1 MCPQKKKNSGGTMAA
16 VLEPTKA
23 KIAKRVIEIF
33 EYFDSGSEK
42 ATVMDIVRRYGHPQS
57 STSELLASLVDMGL
71 LYKDPQSRYFSP
83 TPRMATLGTFAQPE
97 IIRDGRLFSSMD
109 RLANVTRSGVALF
122 GMVGTCVQIFRWS
135 PDAHAATRDIG
146 CGLSTRLSDS
156 TAGLLML
163 AALPPKQAEKL
174 LWRLHAE
181 PSNEP
186 KFNPLQL
193 GKMVAEF
200 RRRGHA
206 TGPSGFASKTQVTA
220 KLLPCS
226 VDDRPLALGIIYAA
240 DAPVDNYAL
249 IATLNRCIK
258 DCTNTEE
265 KRFPVSPAV
274 LMRRPEWPAAI
285 YRGT

>member
-1 MCPQKKKNSGGTMAA
+1 MAA
-16 VLEPTKA
+16 ILEPNKA
-23 KIAKRVIEIF
+23 KIAKRVIEVF
-33 EYFDSGSEK
+33 EYFDNGSQK

-57 STSELLASLVDMGL
+57 STSELLASLVEMGL

-97 IIRDGRLFSSMD
+97 VIRDGRLFSAMD
-109 RLANVTRSGVALF
+109 RLANSTRSGVALF

-135 PDAHAATRDIG
+135 PDSHAATQDIG

-163 AALPPKQAEKL
+163 AALPPKHAEKL

-181 PSNEP
+181 PTTEP

-206 TGPSGFASKTQVTA
+206 TGPSGFAANTQVTA
-220 KLLPCS
+220 KLLPYS
-226 VDDRPLALGIIYAA
+226 ADERPLALGIIYGSNG
-240 DAPVDNYAL
+240 PVDNYAL

-258 DCTNTEE
+258 DCASAEE
-265 KRFPVSPAV
+265 KSLPVSPAV
-274 LMRRPEWPAAI
+274 LMRRTEWPAAVH
-285 YRGT
+285 RSS